1 MLPSFCNRIWNAKE
15 TVLAEAILLL
25 GSNLGARKQH
35 LAEAVLQITQTAG
48 KIVQL
53 SQLYETSPWGT
64 TSQNSY
70 LNQALKI
77 KTALLPENLLTELLK
92 IEKSIGRTRSQRWED
107 RIIDIDILL
116 YNQLIINSPTLTVP
130 HPELPNRRFALEP
143 VCEIAADWIH
153 PISRLKIPQLLSAC
167 KDEGKVVLISKN

>member
-1 MLPSFCNRIWNAKE
+1 MLLSFCNHIWNAKE